1 MNAESYGHIPVLLDE
16 VVDGLDIKPDGI
28 YVDCTYGRGGHSSM
42 IMHMLGEKGRLLAID
57 QDEEA
62 ILSGQQRFAND
73 DRIQFEHGSYIQLEN
88 LAEEHGI
95 MGRVNGLLFD
105 LGVSSP
111 QLDNS
116 ERGFS
121 FQKDGPL
128 DMRMNQSTGV
138 TAEKWLSLAPE
149 REIAKVIKSYG
160 EERYANRIARAIV
173 SARQQIDL
181 NSTGLL
187 AAIIKKVVPTTEKD
201 KHPATRTFQ
210 AIRIYINRELDELRE
225 ALDQIVDV
233 LVPGGRLAVISFHS
247 LEDRLVKRYI
257 RNEVKGD
264 PFPSELPVMQGQ
276 LQPRLK
282 MISKKIQ
289 ASEEEVELNPRSRSA
304 ILRVAEKLT

>member
-16 VVDGLDIKPDGI
+16 VIDSLGIEADGI

-42 IMHMLGEKGRLLAID
+42 ILQMLGEKGRLLAID
-57 QDEEA
+57 QDEES
-62 ILSGQQRFAND
+62 ILSGRQRFAND

-95 MGRVNGLLFD
+95 MGKVNGLLFD

-111 QLDNS
+111 QLDNA

-128 DMRMNQSTGV
+128 DMRMNQSVGV

-149 REIAKVIKSYG
+149 REIAKVIKNYG
-160 EERYANRIARAIV
+160 EERFGNRIARAIV
-173 SARQQIDL
+173 SARQQVEI

-187 AAIIKKVVPTTEKD
+187 AAIIKKVVPATEKD

-210 AIRIYINRELDELRE
+210 AIRIYINRELDELAE
-225 ALDQIVDV
+225 ALDQVVDV
-233 LVPGGRLAVISFHS
+233 LAPGGRLAMISFHS
-247 LEDRLVKRYI
+247 LEDRLVKRFI

-282 MISKKIQ
+282 MVCKRIL
-289 ASEEEVELNPRSRSA
+289 ASEEEINLNPRSRSA
-304 ILRVAEKLT
+304 VLRVAEKLS